1 MSRTYKKKRT
11 GKHIA
16 RIERDKLRSLEKPDF
31 TKAINFDVLE
41 NMNSE
46 ELKELEKIL
55 DKINYLYLTNLKSK
69 GANWNI
75 LALFLWGLNNIYFG
89 IATSQKNKY

>member
-16 RIERDKLRSLEKPDF
+16 RIERDKLKSLEKPDF
-31 TKAINFDVLE
+31 TKTINFDVLE

-55 DKINYLYLTNLKSK
+55 DKINY
-69 GANWNI
+69 
-75 LALFLWGLNNIYFG
+75 
-89 IATSQKNKY
+89 